1 MNIMLDEGEKMGTQR
16 YQRVKKKGWNKR
28 VIG

>member
-1 MNIMLDEGEKMGTQR
+1 MLDEGEKMGTQR

-28 VIG
+28 EIG